1 MARRPDQSKQM
12 RVSRLGWLAFFFVGS
27 SPPFSP
33 PLSFT
38 IVRCSS
44 LGAHDIL
51 RLSISGRPIRRI
63 GKPEKDSMS
72 KLRVHNFAISLDGYG
87 AGPRQGLKDP
97 LGVGGEEL
105 HGWYI
110 GTRAFREINGKT
122 GGTTGPDND
131 FAKRFGERIGAYIMG
146 RNMFGPVR
154 GPWPDDRW
162 RGWWGE
168 NPPYHVPVFVLT
180 NHAREPITMKGGTV
194 FHFVT
199 GGIEEALRR
208 AREAAGGLDIQVGGG
223 ASTVRQYLQARLID
237 EMHVAI
243 APILLGSGEALFAGM
258 DLPALG
264 YACTE
269 HVATPAATHVV
280 LARKA

>member
-1 MARRPDQSKQM
+1 M
-12 RVSRLGWLAFFFVGS
+12 
-27 SPPFSP
+27 
-33 PLSFT
+33 
-38 IVRCSS
+38 
-44 LGAHDIL
+44 
-51 RLSISGRPIRRI
+51 
-63 GKPEKDSMS
+63 KPAEDSMS
-72 KLRVHNFAISLDGYG
+72 KVRVHNFAISLDGYG
-87 AGPRQGLKDP
+87 AGPRQGLEHP

-105 HGWYI
+105 HGWYL
-110 GTRAFREINGKT
+110 GTRAFREMHGQT

-180 NHAREPITMKGGTV
+180 NHAREPITMEGGTV

-199 GGIEEALRR
+199 GGIQEALRR
-208 AREAAGGLDIQVGGG
+208 AREAAGGHDIQVGGG

-243 APILLGSGEALFAGM
+243 APILLGGGEHLFAGI

-269 HVATPAATHVV
+269 HVTTPAATHVV
-280 LARKA
+280 LTRKA

>member
-1 MARRPDQSKQM
+1 M

-44 LGAHDIL
+44 STDLNGAPRHPSPVDFGTAH
-51 RLSISGRPIRRI
+51 STHM
-63 GKPEKDSMS
+63 KPAEDAMS
-72 KLRVHNFAISLDGYG
+72 KLRVHNFAIWL
-87 AGPRQGLKDP
+87 
-97 LGVGGEEL
+97 
-105 HGWYI
+105 
-110 GTRAFREINGKT
+110 
-122 GGTTGPDND
+122 
-131 FAKRFGERIGAYIMG
+131 
-146 RNMFGPVR
+146 
-154 GPWPDDRW
+154 DDRW

-199 GGIEEALRR
+199 GGIEEALLR
-208 AREAAGGLDIQVGGG
+208 AREAAGGRDIQVGGG

-269 HVATPAATHVV
+269 HVATPAAMHVV
-280 LARKA
+280 LTRRA